1 LAKGSHRSIADGRER
16 LIPLGARLPG
26 ARFKARSRMS
36 RALVAA
42 LEGLVV
48 LDFTRLLPGPFCTQL
63 LANLG
68 ADVIKIEDPALGD
81 YMRSVPPL
89 VDGTSYPFLMVNRG
103 KRSLAVDLKTSE
115 GQDILRQ
122 LSRRADVVVEQFR
135 PGVMARLGASYDD
148 LAMMN
153 PRIVYCSFSGY
164 GQTGPYKDLPGHDLN
179 FEALAGILAVT
190 RSGSDPRPAIPGV
203 PIADLAGGFNAA
215 LAILAALR
223 TRDRTG
229 RGEFID
235 LSIYDTTIALMVLGL
250 ARYFATGEEP
260 IAGETLLT
268 GTFPFYA
275 LYETKEGRWLSVSA
289 VEPKFWVRMCELVG
303 APELSERQFAEEPDR
318 AAVAKT
324 LAARFREKTL
334 AEWERLFEPERLPI
348 APVKRL
354 PEVVED
360 PHVAARNLLPAV
372 DIPGLGKR
380 RVIAHPAKHAVTTT
394 ANPVRVPKK
403 GEHTEEILRSLGFSA
418 RQITG
423 LSKKGIVAR

>member
-1 LAKGSHRSIADGRER
+1 
-16 LIPLGARLPG
+16 
-26 ARFKARSRMS
+26 MS
-36 RALVAA
+36 RPLVAA

-122 LSRRADVVVEQFR
+122 LSGRADVVVEQFR

-203 PIADLAGGFNAA
+203 PLADLASGFNAA

-223 TRDRTG
+223 VRDRTG

-235 LSIYDTTIALMVLGL
+235 VSIYDTTIALMVLGL
-250 ARYFATGEEP
+250 ARFLATGEEP
-260 IAGETLLT
+260 VAGETLLT
-268 GTFPFYA
+268 GSFPFYS
-275 LYETKEGRWLSVSA
+275 LYETKDGRWLSVA
-289 VEPKFWVRMCELVG
+289 TVEPKFWSRMCELIG
-303 APELSERQFAEEPDR
+303 APDLAEKQFKDGAERFQ
-318 AAVAKT
+318 VAQA
-324 LAARFREKTL
+324 LADKFRGRTL
-334 AEWERLFEPERLPI
+334 AEWEALLAMENLPI
-348 APVKRL
+348 TGVKRVS
-354 PEVVED
+354 EVVRD
-360 PHVAARNLLPAV
+360 PHVKARGLLPVV
-372 DIPGLGKR
+372 DVSGLWKLQ
-380 RVIAHPAKHAVTTT
+380 VIAHPAKHATLETR
-394 ANPVRVPKK
+394 NPTRVPAK
-403 GEHTEEILRSLGFSA
+403 GQDTEEILRSLGYTA
-418 RQITG
+418 RQIQT
-423 LSKKGIVAR
+423 LAKKGVVAI